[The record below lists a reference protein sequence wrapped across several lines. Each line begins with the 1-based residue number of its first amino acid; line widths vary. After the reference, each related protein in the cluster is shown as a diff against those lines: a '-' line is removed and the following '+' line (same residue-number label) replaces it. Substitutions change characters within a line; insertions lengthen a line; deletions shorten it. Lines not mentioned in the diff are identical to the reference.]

1 MCPTLTRAL
10 CTVLR
15 PPHCHTV
22 LALLY
27 TTVDWRRSARR
38 GAGRARTGP
47 IRLPVGRSFG
57 VAMLNTA
64 QVGTDVLA
72 VPFVLGSNVLL
83 FVTIPIFGEYERFHL
98 RSSMECVVSSSTL
111 WTLSMSARARMSG
124 LRRARARAKVE
135 QSSRRAVCCVFA
147 RAVCCVLCVRV
158 RACAFACLP
167 VSVVTVSVFRSVWTF
182 MCGRLCVRVRVWWWR
197 RREGRFP

>member
-1 MCPTLTRAL
+1 M
-10 CTVLR
+10 
-15 PPHCHTV
+15 
-22 LALLY
+22 
-27 TTVDWRRSARR
+27 
-38 GAGRARTGP
+38 
-47 IRLPVGRSFG
+47 GRSYG
-57 VAMLNTA
+57 IAMLNTA

-111 WTLSMSARARMSG
+111 WTLSMNARARMFG

-147 RAVCCVLCVRV
+147 RVVCCVLCVRV
-158 RACAFACLP
+158 RACACACLP
-167 VSVVTVSVFRSVWTF
+167 VSVFRSVWTF
-182 MCGRLCVRVRVWWWR
+182 MCGRLCVRVRVR
-197 RREGRFP
+197 V

>member
-1 MCPTLTRAL
+1 
-10 CTVLR
+10 
-15 PPHCHTV
+15 
-22 LALLY
+22 
-27 TTVDWRRSARR
+27 
-38 GAGRARTGP
+38 
-47 IRLPVGRSFG
+47 
-57 VAMLNTA
+57 MLNTA

-147 RAVCCVLCVRV
+147 RACVLRAVRARASVRV
-158 RACAFACLP
+158 CVSACHCRHCLC
-167 VSVVTVSVFRSVWTF
+167 VSVCVDVYVWTF
-182 MCGRLCVRVRVWWWR
+182 MCACACVVVAAA
-197 RREGRFP
+197 GGPLPIGDDPAPLFPSD